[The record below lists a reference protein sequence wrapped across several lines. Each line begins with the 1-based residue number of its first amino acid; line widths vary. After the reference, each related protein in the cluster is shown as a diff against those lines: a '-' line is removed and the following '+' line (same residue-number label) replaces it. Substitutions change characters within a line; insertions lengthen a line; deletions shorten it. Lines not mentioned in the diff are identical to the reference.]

1 MKIADLYLRVG
12 TAVVTDRSKSLQGQ
26 EEILRQ
32 YCKHNNIKVRKVIF
46 EVCSAGTFNR
56 PEWKKMMS
64 DWRKNK
70 GQVDLLLFTT
80 WDRFSRSISDTL
92 QMIVTLRSMGVEP
105 QAVLQPPHSIQEVPQ
120 YNIPLQDSIREILED
135 NWPRYLL
142 N

>member
-56 PEWKKMMS
+56 PEWNKLMS

-70 GQVDLLLFTT
+70 GQVDMLLFTT
-80 WDRFSRSISDTL
+80 WDRFSRNASDTV
-92 QMIVTLRSMGVEP
+92 QMITTLRLLGIEP
-105 QAVLQPPHSIQEVPQ
+105 NAVQQPRHSIQEIMD
-120 YNIPLQDSIREILED
+120 YNDPLQDSIREILED